1 MYLLHFFGSK
11 IAPMCTLDWMKR
23 LQASWNLKRYIYTS
37 VKSNNISISIGRYQH
52 FLTFSYF
59 LDYQSITKV
68 REKKGCSLVQLKGQ
82 RAKNANVG
90 KYFTIILEFSNQW
103 LTFKR
108 STFPTSEITFPPLPI
123 VKWLP
128 VEEDHL

>member
-1 MYLLHFFGSK
+1 MENREINSFIIDG
-11 IAPMCTLDWMKR
+11 
-23 LQASWNLKRYIYTS
+23 
-37 VKSNNISISIGRYQH
+37 
-52 FLTFSYF
+52 SYF

-68 REKKGCSLVQLKGQ
+68 GEKKGCSLVQLKGQ

-108 STFPTSEITFPPLPI
+108 STFPTSEITFPSTYSQMASC
-123 VKWLP
+123 
-128 VEEDHL
+128 

>member
-1 MYLLHFFGSK
+1 MGLTFASGLSLTKTELPAINSRFFKKPFQSFFWH
-11 IAPMCTLDWMKR
+11 LE
-23 LQASWNLKRYIYTS
+23 SWNLKRYIYTS

-108 STFPTSEITFPPLPI
+108 STFPTSEITFPLY
-123 VKWLP
+123 L
-128 VEEDHL
+128 